1 METRCPRS
9 WEIEAAR
16 DGRLGA
22 EAQALL
28 ALHVAR
34 CTSCALEAQAL
45 ESLAGRLRTI
55 SEVPADD
62 VSVRRLKWRVLHA
75 IDRDRSGASAS
86 ARGRWLA
93 LGGAACLGVFS
104 VVGAVR
110 FRGAS
115 GGSDPTLE
123 VAAEPGARWGTR
135 TEGDMKRID
144 LETGT
149 LRIRIA
155 RHPGDRMVV
164 VGLPDGEI
172 DDIGT
177 TFSVTVAGDR
187 TRRVGVEQGRV
198 VLRLRGRADEELATG
213 ESWSLPA
220 SAEGDRIAVAP
231 SLEVPEVAPEI
242 RREAPA
248 PGPSTKRSPRPA
260 ATARAA
266 PSVAVDAG
274 NGEDLAYLHVLKLL
288 RAGDVASARA
298 AAGDYMRE
306 FPAGFRAPELRRL
319 LEEWAPSATGAAP
332 SPASP

>member
-16 DGRLGA
+16 DGRLGG

-28 ALHVAR
+28 ARHVAR
-34 CTSCALEAQAL
+34 CASCALETEAL

-55 SEVPADD
+55 SEAPADD

-75 IDRDRSGASAS
+75 IDRDRSGPSA

-93 LGGAACLGVFS
+93 LGGAACLGVFW

-110 FRGAS
+110 FHGAS

-135 TEGDMKRID
+135 TEGDTKRID

-220 SAEGDRIAVAP
+220 SADGDRVAVAP

-242 RREAPA
+242 PREAPA
-248 PGPSTKRSPRPA
+248 PGPSTRRSPRPA
-260 ATARAA
+260 ATTRAA

-288 RAGDVASARA
+288 RGGDVASARG
-298 AAGDYMRE
+298 AAGDYVRE
-306 FPAGFRAPELRRL
+306 FPGGFRAPELRRF
-319 LEEWAPSATGAAP
+319 LEESAPSAATGAAP
-332 SPASP
+332 ASP